1 MEVGCLGFSRDS
13 TSGQPGPG
21 KSNITRAANPCNP
34 TMRLLVSHVLTEGLT
49 VCATDILT
57 DYLTH

>member
-21 KSNITRAANPCNP
+21 KSNITRADNPCNP
-34 TMRLLVSHVLTEGLT
+34 TMRLSVFHVLIE
-49 VCATDILT
+49 
-57 DYLTH
+57 